1 MVVFKEESPVLG
13 NAQFAAGRYPEA
25 EATLR
30 ESLEQSPNAATALQ
44 LVRVLGAQS
53 RPDDARNALDG
64 AIAALPN
71 NSRLLFAKAG
81 ILERENDFDGAIA
94 IYEQLY
100 EKDSSSLVI
109 ANNLAS
115 MLATYKDDKISLKKA
130 SRVARRLKGT
140 TVPAFQDTYGWILFR
155 SGNFDEAL
163 TYLRPAAQGLAG
175 DPIVQFHLGK
185 TYQALGRDDDARAA
199 FQRASDIA
207 SQEDPRDQIAE
218 ARGFLARPANSASDQ

>member
-1 MVVFKEESPVLG
+1 M
-13 NAQFAAGRYPEA
+13 
-25 EATLR
+25 
-30 ESLEQSPNAATALQ
+30 
-44 LVRVLGAQS
+44 
-53 RPDDARNALDG
+53 
-64 AIAALPN
+64 
-71 NSRLLFAKAG
+71 
-81 ILERENDFDGAIA
+81 ERENDFDGAIA

-115 MLATYKDDKISLKKA
+115 MLATYKDDQISLEKA

-140 TVPAFQDTYGWILFR
+140 TVPPFQDTYGWILFR
-155 SGNFDEAL
+155 NGNFDEAL
-163 TYLRPAAQGLAG
+163 TYLEPAANGLAG

-207 SQEDPRDQIAE
+207 SQDDPRDQIAE
-218 ARGFLARPANSASDQ
+218 ARDFLARPANSASDQ